1 MKETIEVGIEEEP
14 YRFKYTRYMMKLIEE
29 LDMKVSDIS
38 GSIYERVIDEMTRY
52 LI

>member
-1 MKETIEVGIEEEP
+1 MKDTIEVGLEEQP
-14 YRFKYTRYMMKLIEE
+14 YKFKYTRYMMNLIDD
-29 LDMKVSDIS
+29 LDIRVEQID